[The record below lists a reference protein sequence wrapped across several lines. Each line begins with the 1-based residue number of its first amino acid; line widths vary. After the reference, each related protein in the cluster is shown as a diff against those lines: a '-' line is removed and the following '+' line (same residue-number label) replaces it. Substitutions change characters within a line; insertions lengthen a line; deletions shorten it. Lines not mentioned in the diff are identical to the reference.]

1 MQRTTLYLASASPR
15 RHEILKQ
22 LLIPHS
28 VLQVPAPEGEDEPQ
42 LPEETPEDY
51 VRRTAR
57 DKAVRAACR
66 LEKSPPARVHENLS
80 SSYTHQNG
88 QCKNASASIVSDIH
102 AYNPSSATTSWS
114 GSASAPEICVLSADT
129 TVVLDGKILR
139 KPLNLT
145 DAASTLRQLSGNV
158 HHVHTAVALHHGT
171 QVFEALSVSTVHFKN
186 LSSTDID
193 LYCATG
199 DPMGKAG
206 AYGIQG
212 PAAAFIAHLSGSYT
226 GVMGLP
232 AYETSE
238 LLAAVGWPTLSRRF
252 VHPGQ

>member
-28 VLQVPAPEGEDEPQ
+28 VLHVPSPEGEDEPQ
-42 LPEETPEDY
+42 LLEETPEDY

-57 DKAVRAACR
+57 EKAVRATR
-66 LEKSPPARVHENLS
+66 WLD
-80 SSYTHQNG
+80 
-88 QCKNASASIVSDIH
+88 NAPTPGSKVVAGTD
-102 AYNPSSATTSWS
+102 AY
-114 GSASAPEICVLSADT
+114 VLSADT
-129 TVVLDGKILR
+129 TVVLDQEILGKPQDRADAANTLR
-139 KPLNLT
+139 K
-145 DAASTLRQLSGNV
+145 LSGKV
-158 HHVHTAVALHHGT
+158 HYVYTALALHHG
-171 QVFEALSVSTVHFKN
+171 QQIFEALSISTVHFKN
-186 LSSTDID
+186 LSDVEIES
-193 LYCATG
+193 YCATD

-212 PAAAFIAHLSGSYT
+212 PAAAFITHLSGSYT

-238 LLAAVGWPTLSRRF
+238 LLAATGWHATAD
-252 VHPGQ
+252 